1 MTTQYARAIATLK
14 PRSNAPALP
23 IVTNPNAPADLSTL
37 ISQGSGVWSVIVYR
51 PTGKSVSR
59 AARAAAAAI
68 RETSGSPKLAFEV
81 ELEKTVPYD
90 GFTAYYYTGTITP
103 REAN

>member
-1 MTTQYARAIATLK
+1 MTTEYARAIATLK
-14 PRSNAPALP
+14 PRPSAPALP
-23 IVTNPNAPADLSTL
+23 SETNPNAPADLSIL

-51 PTGKSVSR
+51 PTGRSVSR

-68 RETSGSPKLAFEV
+68 REASGNSKLAFEV
-81 ELEKTVPYD
+81 ELEKSVPYD